1 MMKRTIPLTNEQQ
14 QLVAANLSVVRWTI
28 RESFHV
34 NESIYGFGY
43 DDLYQEGCIWLCHAA
58 ASYNP
63 ARAQFQT
70 YAKKV
75 VRNGLLSY
83 CREQCRRERH
93 FTRLGV
99 GEHGELTADGS
110 VLQQTDDFESR
121 ISMLEVM
128 QLLESCAKDYHGVA
142 KLGITALELK
152 IKGMSI
158 TEIAALYDVP
168 PSDVGA
174 WITRSKQKLRKD
186 PLFMSSIT

>member
-1 MMKRTIPLTNEQQ
+1 MKRTIPLTNEQQ
-14 QLVAANLSVVRWTI
+14 EMVAANLSVVHWTI

-34 NESIYGFGY
+34 NETIYGFGY

-63 ARAQFQT
+63 ALSKFPT

-75 VRNGLLSY
+75 VRNGLTSY
-83 CREQCRRERH
+83 CREQCSRERH

-99 GEHGELTADGS
+99 GEHGELTAESS
-110 VLQQTDDFESR
+110 VLQQEDDFESR

-128 QLLESCAKDYHGVA
+128 QLLESRARDYNGVTR
-142 KLGITALELK
+142 LGIKALELK
-152 IKGMSI
+152 IRGMSI
-158 TEIAALYDVP
+158 TEIAKLYDVP
-168 PSDVGA
+168 PSHVGA

-186 PLFMSSIT
+186 PLFLSGIT

>member
-1 MMKRTIPLTNEQQ
+1 MKRTIPLTNEQQ
-14 QLVAANLSVVRWTI
+14 KMVAANLSVVHWTI

-34 NESIYGFGY
+34 NETIYGFGY

-58 ASYNP
+58 VSYNP
-63 ARAQFQT
+63 ALSKFPT

-75 VRNGLLSY
+75 VKNGLTSY
-83 CREQCRRERH
+83 CREQCNRERH

-99 GEHGELTADGS
+99 GEHGELTAEGS
-110 VLQQTDDFESR
+110 ILQQADDFESR

-128 QLLESCAKDYHGVA
+128 QLLASRARDYNGVTR
-142 KLGITALELK
+142 LGIKALELK

-158 TEIAALYDVP
+158 TEIAKLYDVP
-168 PSDVGA
+168 PSHVGA

-186 PLFMSSIT
+186 PLFLSGIT

>member
-1 MMKRTIPLTNEQQ
+1 MKRTTPLTNEQQ
-14 QLVAANLSVVRWTI
+14 EMVAANLSVVHWTI

-34 NESIYGFGY
+34 NETIYGFGY

-58 ASYNP
+58 VSYNP
-63 ARAQFQT
+63 ALSKFPT

-75 VRNGLLSY
+75 VQNGLTSY
-83 CREQCRRERH
+83 CREQCSRERH

-99 GEHGELTADGS
+99 GEHGELTAEGS
-110 VLQQTDDFESR
+110 ILQQADDFESR

-128 QLLESCAKDYHGVA
+128 QLLESRARDYNGVTR
-142 KLGITALELK
+142 LGIKALELK

-158 TEIAALYDVP
+158 TEIAKLYDVP
-168 PSDVGA
+168 PSHVGA

-186 PLFMSSIT
+186 PLFLSGIT

>member
-1 MMKRTIPLTNEQQ
+1 MKRTTPLTNEQQ
-14 QLVAANLSVVRWTI
+14 EMVAANLSVVHWTI

-34 NESIYGFGY
+34 NETIYGFGY

-58 ASYNP
+58 VSYNP
-63 ARAQFQT
+63 ALSKFPT

-75 VRNGLLSY
+75 VRNGLTSY
-83 CREQCRRERH
+83 CREQCSRERH

-99 GEHGELTADGS
+99 GEHGELTAEGS
-110 VLQQTDDFESR
+110 VLQQPDDFESR

-128 QLLESCAKDYHGVA
+128 QLLESRARDYNGVTR
-142 KLGITALELK
+142 LGIKALELK

-158 TEIAALYDVP
+158 TEIAKLYDVP
-168 PSDVGA
+168 PSHVGA

-186 PLFMSSIT
+186 PLFLSGIT